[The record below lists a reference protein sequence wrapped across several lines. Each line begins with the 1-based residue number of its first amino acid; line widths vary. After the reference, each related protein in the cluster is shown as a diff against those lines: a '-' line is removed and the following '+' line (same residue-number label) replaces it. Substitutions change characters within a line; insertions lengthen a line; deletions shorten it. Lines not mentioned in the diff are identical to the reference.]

1 MEYDDFYSLY
11 HEAPE
16 ENAGDRSP
24 ETEKLP
30 AVMKG
35 SLYHHSIEAQRPK
48 QTPKM
53 QSQVRRYYSSKK
65 AAATLPPVT
74 EALSRVGSVPND
86 PTTSDFM
93 NENRM
98 GMSVTPASSRTEYGL
113 WSDPPQLQRQSA
125 GSAPSPADFGP
136 SPAAEYLDSI
146 HTYMRCPLL
155 AVSSVEP
162 AALHSPLVQPL
173 SDRRSKTSS
182 NAGISQGLFGQ
193 PLPLSGSPSKG
204 SILRRVVSS
213 AVQQEATRDSAGEA
227 PLRHFASECFLNQ
240 EEELSAF
247 QENAGRTVLSE
258 VPESDPTPPRSF
270 TALQA
275 QAPQLKSRTA
285 LRKKSIKLD
294 QRVAPPPALQAFSE
308 ASLPPLQV
316 ASGAPPPPP
325 VVSGAP
331 PPPFPGAILAPPLPF
346 PVVSGAPPPPFPGA
360 ILAPPAPSMAF
371 GAPPRPMRIG
381 APPPPGAILAPP
393 PPPWASEAPPPL
405 PHIRDRE
412 ICSSKSVGPEL
423 RQKQLHRQFESRGP
437 RPKKL
442 DLQLK
447 WIKIFQLQQA
457 DGYWELTVELG
468 KLINVNVDVFAN
480 VFLKNKGIH
489 SLGAKVNA
497 GIQRLVA
504 TLLVLQLMREEKLEE
519 GKLLQSLFHLMEPT
533 GSRSER
539 WQQVKKA
546 VDWVRWADREYPCA
560 CSRLELGWSWES
572 SIRQLL
578 GFERIP
584 PFSPLISLELQKTA
598 APLAVH

>member
-1 MEYDDFYSLY
+1 
-11 HEAPE
+11 
-16 ENAGDRSP
+16 
-24 ETEKLP
+24 
-30 AVMKG
+30 
-35 SLYHHSIEAQRPK
+35 
-48 QTPKM
+48 
-53 QSQVRRYYSSKK
+53 
-65 AAATLPPVT
+65 
-74 EALSRVGSVPND
+74 
-86 PTTSDFM
+86 
-93 NENRM
+93 
-98 GMSVTPASSRTEYGL
+98 
-113 WSDPPQLQRQSA
+113 
-125 GSAPSPADFGP
+125 
-136 SPAAEYLDSI
+136 
-146 HTYMRCPLL
+146 MRCPLL

-325 VVSGAP
+325 PGASGAPRRPPRAFGAFRRPMRIEAPSPPGAILAPPPPPPPGASGAPPPPPPVVSGAP

-371 GAPPRPMRIG
+371 G
-381 APPPPGAILAPP
+381 
-393 PPPWASEAPPPL
+393 
-405 PHIRDRE
+405 
-412 ICSSKSVGPEL
+412 
-423 RQKQLHRQFESRGP
+423 
-437 RPKKL
+437 
-442 DLQLK
+442 
-447 WIKIFQLQQA
+447 

-489 SLGAKVNA
+489 SLGERSRY
-497 GIQRLVA
+497 RLVA

-533 GSRSER
+533 GSER

-584 PFSPLISLELQKTA
+584 PFSPSHRVVKGCRGKLN
-598 APLAVH
+598 

>member
-1 MEYDDFYSLY
+1 
-11 HEAPE
+11 
-16 ENAGDRSP
+16 
-24 ETEKLP
+24 
-30 AVMKG
+30 
-35 SLYHHSIEAQRPK
+35 
-48 QTPKM
+48 
-53 QSQVRRYYSSKK
+53 
-65 AAATLPPVT
+65 
-74 EALSRVGSVPND
+74 
-86 PTTSDFM
+86 
-93 NENRM
+93 
-98 GMSVTPASSRTEYGL
+98 
-113 WSDPPQLQRQSA
+113 
-125 GSAPSPADFGP
+125 
-136 SPAAEYLDSI
+136 
-146 HTYMRCPLL
+146 
-155 AVSSVEP
+155 
-162 AALHSPLVQPL
+162 
-173 SDRRSKTSS
+173 
-182 NAGISQGLFGQ
+182 
-193 PLPLSGSPSKG
+193 
-204 SILRRVVSS
+204 
-213 AVQQEATRDSAGEA
+213 
-227 PLRHFASECFLNQ
+227 
-240 EEELSAF
+240 
-247 QENAGRTVLSE
+247 
-258 VPESDPTPPRSF
+258 
-270 TALQA
+270 
-275 QAPQLKSRTA
+275 
-285 LRKKSIKLD
+285 
-294 QRVAPPPALQAFSE
+294 
-308 ASLPPLQV
+308 
-316 ASGAPPPPP
+316 
-325 VVSGAP
+325 
-331 PPPFPGAILAPPLPF
+331 
-346 PVVSGAPPPPFPGA
+346 
-360 ILAPPAPSMAF
+360 MAF

-533 GSRSER
+533 GSRSEC

-572 SIRQLL
+572 STRQLL
-578 GFERIP
+578 GFERFP
-584 PFSPLISLELQKTA
+584 PFSPLISLELQKAA